1 MIRMI
6 AKDLRI
12 NPLRTSLTALSMFIG
27 IIALIAG
34 VLVGT
39 LGRDYLEAV
48 NARLGGKSPTYS
60 AIVDVPSSVNIQ
72 VVTALQERLAH
83 FRPGIASA
91 QYHLN
96 DLAIW
101 ASSGDGNTEIRRV
114 TIIITDAERTRIMP
128 APIIEGTWLTGADE
142 PATLETAVN
151 ESATG
156 AGTGERCHRRRDGHT
171 HHLRQ
176 RDHTA
181 TLLAASLGTGW
192 ADHPRP
198 SQ

>member
-128 APIIEGTWLTGADE
+128 APIIDGYMADRSGR
-142 PATLETAVN
+142 TRH
-151 ESATG
+151 
-156 AGTGERCHRRRDGHT
+156 AGNRS
-171 HHLRQ
+171 Q
-176 RDHTA
+176 RK
-181 TLLAASLGTGW
+181 
-192 ADHPRP
+192 RP
-198 SQ
+198 PIRA

>member
-72 VVTALQERLAH
+72 VVTALPRAFPSGNRIGAISPQ
-83 FRPGIASA
+83 RPRHMGVV
-91 QYHLN
+91 
-96 DLAIW
+96 
-101 ASSGDGNTEIRRV
+101 R
-114 TIIITDAERTRIMP
+114 
-128 APIIEGTWLTGADE
+128 
-142 PATLETAVN
+142 
-151 ESATG
+151 
-156 AGTGERCHRRRDGHT
+156 
-171 HHLRQ
+171 
-176 RDHTA
+176 
-181 TLLAASLGTGW
+181 
-192 ADHPRP
+192 
-198 SQ
+198 

>member
-91 QYHLN
+91 PY
-96 DLAIW
+96 
-101 ASSGDGNTEIRRV
+101 GRRPV
-114 TIIITDAERTRIMP
+114 
-128 APIIEGTWLTGADE
+128 
-142 PATLETAVN
+142 
-151 ESATG
+151 
-156 AGTGERCHRRRDGHT
+156 
-171 HHLRQ
+171 
-176 RDHTA
+176 TA
-181 TLLAASLGTGW
+181 TRRYAAS
-192 ADHPRP
+192 P
-198 SQ
+198 SSSPTPNGQESCPPPSSRAHG

>member
-60 AIVDVPSSVNIQ
+60 AIIGEHTS
-72 VVTALQERLAH
+72 RH
-83 FRPGIASA
+83 GF
-91 QYHLN
+91 
-96 DLAIW
+96 
-101 ASSGDGNTEIRRV
+101 
-114 TIIITDAERTRIMP
+114 
-128 APIIEGTWLTGADE
+128 
-142 PATLETAVN
+142 
-151 ESATG
+151 
-156 AGTGERCHRRRDGHT
+156 AGTPRAFPSGNRIGAISP
-171 HHLRQ
+171 Q
-176 RDHTA
+176 R
-181 TLLAASLGTGW
+181 
-192 ADHPRP
+192 PRHMGVVR
-198 SQ
+198 

>member
-101 ASSGDGNTEIRRV
+101 ASSDDGNTEIRRV

-128 APIIEGTWLTGADE
+128 APIIEGTCRILTNPPRWKPQSTKA
-142 PATLETAVN
+142 PANTCTMAPWHSPGQEIRN
-151 ESATG
+151 
-156 AGTGERCHRRRDGHT
+156 RCRHG
-171 HHLRQ
+171 
-176 RDHTA
+176 
-181 TLLAASLGTGW
+181 
-192 ADHPRP
+192 
-198 SQ
+198 

>member
-60 AIVDVPSSVNIQ
+60 E
-72 VVTALQERLAH
+72 VVEVILRRCDSRTEMREAFLQSRD
-83 FRPGIASA
+83 
-91 QYHLN
+91 
-96 DLAIW
+96 DLY
-101 ASSGDGNTEIRRV
+101 V
-114 TIIITDAERTRIMP
+114 
-128 APIIEGTWLTGADE
+128 
-142 PATLETAVN
+142 
-151 ESATG
+151 
-156 AGTGERCHRRRDGHT
+156 HR
-171 HHLRQ
+171 
-176 RDHTA
+176 
-181 TLLAASLGTGW
+181 
-192 ADHPRP
+192 
-198 SQ
+198 

>member
-1 MIRMI
+1 MRTPTDDRQGATVVIRMI

-72 VVTALQERLAH
+72 VVTALQ
-83 FRPGIASA
+83 GIASA

-101 ASSGDGNTEIRRV
+101 ASSDDGNTEIRRV

-128 APIIEGTWLTGADE
+128 APSSRAHG
-142 PATLETAVN
+142 
-151 ESATG
+151 
-156 AGTGERCHRRRDGHT
+156 
-171 HHLRQ
+171 
-176 RDHTA
+176 
-181 TLLAASLGTGW
+181 
-192 ADHPRP
+192 
-198 SQ
+198 

>member
-101 ASSGDGNTEIRRV
+101 A
-114 TIIITDAERTRIMP
+114 
-128 APIIEGTWLTGADE
+128 
-142 PATLETAVN
+142 
-151 ESATG
+151 
-156 AGTGERCHRRRDGHT
+156 
-171 HHLRQ
+171 
-176 RDHTA
+176 
-181 TLLAASLGTGW
+181 
-192 ADHPRP
+192 
-198 SQ
+198 

>member
-1 MIRMI
+1 MSTLIRLEHLS
-6 AKDLRI
+6 AEVRLPDGERLTTVDDASASFERG
-12 NPLRTSLTALSMFIG
+12 TSTA
-27 IIALIAG
+27 IITG

-48 NARLGGKSPTYS
+48 NARLGDKLPTYS
-60 AIVDVPSSVNIQ
+60 AIVDVPSSANIQ
-72 VVTALQERLAH
+72 VVMALQERLAH

-142 PATLETAVN
+142 PATLETAVD
-151 ESATG
+151 ESARQYVHDGTVALARTG
-156 AGTGERCHRRRDGHT
+156 N
-171 HHLRQ
+171 
-176 RDHTA
+176 
-181 TLLAASLGTGW
+181 
-192 ADHPRP
+192 P
-198 SQ
+198 

>member
-1 MIRMI
+1 MI

-72 VVTALQERLAH
+72 SRH
-83 FRPGIASA
+83 GF
-91 QYHLN
+91 
-96 DLAIW
+96 
-101 ASSGDGNTEIRRV
+101 
-114 TIIITDAERTRIMP
+114 
-128 APIIEGTWLTGADE
+128 
-142 PATLETAVN
+142 
-151 ESATG
+151 
-156 AGTGERCHRRRDGHT
+156 AGTPRAFPSGNRIGAISP
-171 HHLRQ
+171 Q
-176 RDHTA
+176 R
-181 TLLAASLGTGW
+181 
-192 ADHPRP
+192 PRHMGVVR
-198 SQ
+198 